1 MDAAQVGRLVE
12 MAAEHARLLDELG
25 SPEVA
30 ADHQRYSEL
39 NKRASELEE
48 AVGLYAGLQAALGE
62 AAEAKELLKDAAGGE
77 DEEFLATTLAEAE
90 TTAADIERKLAAILV
105 PTDPRDL
112 RPIIIEIR
120 AGAGGDEAALFAG
133 DLMRMYQRYAE
144 RRRWKTEVLDINEGS
159 VGGVKEVVF
168 EVKNKGAFSKLRFE
182 SGVHRVQRVP
192 ATESSGRIHTSTVT
206 VAVLPEADE
215 VDVGINADDL
225 RIDTYRSQGAGG
237 QHVNTTDSA
246 VRITHNPSGLVV
258 TCQSERSQRQNR
270 ERAMRI
276 LLARLKAHAEEEARS
291 SMAEQR
297 RSQVG
302 TGERS
307 EKIRTYNFPQN
318 RITDHRIN
326 FTTHGIQ
333 QVLDGDIEDLIEA
346 LGHADA
352 GDGAGDGEG

>member
-1 MDAAQVGRLVE
+1 MDAAHVSRLNE
-12 MAAEHARLLDELG
+12 MSAEHRRLLDELG

-30 ADHQRYSEL
+30 SDHQRYSEL
-39 NKRASELEE
+39 NKQAAELEE
-48 AVGLYAGLQAALGE
+48 PVRLYDAWRAAT
-62 AAEAKELLKDAAGGE
+62 AEADEAREMLKDATGADE
-77 DEEFLATTLAEAE
+77 DFLATTLQEAE
-90 TTAADIERKLAAILV
+90 SAAAGIEEKLQVLLE
-105 PTDPRDL
+105 PTDPRDD
-112 RPIIIEIR
+112 RPIIVEIR
-120 AGAGGDEAALFAG
+120 SGAGGDEAALFAG

-144 RRRWKTEVLDINEGS
+144 RHGWKTDMLDINEGT
-159 VGGVKEVVF
+159 VGGVKEAIF
-168 EVKNKGAFSKLRFE
+168 EVKNKGAFSKLRYE

-215 VDVGINADDL
+215 VDVDVDEGDL

-276 LLARLKAHAEEEARS
+276 LLARLKALAEEEARS
-291 SMAEQR
+291 SMAAER

-307 EKIRTYNFPQN
+307 EKIRTYNYPQN

-333 QVLDGDIEDLIEA
+333 QMLDGDIDELLDA
-346 LGHADA
+346 LGQADKAA
-352 GDGAGDGEG
+352 GEYQ